1 MRLTSAALLA
11 LGVLTLG
18 AQTTKDWQ
26 SEFPV
31 NRMTLGV
38 KGSNPWF
45 NLTPGYQLTYRHG
58 TDAETVTVLNETRVI
73 DGVET
78 RVIEDRETNGCLY
91 PEDLGP
97 LKPVTRRPAL
107 SWRCAQRLPWA
118 ARRKGVFQPATRTRG
133 SGAPPSA
140 GPAP

>member
-45 NLTPGYQLTYRHG
+45 NLTARLPAYLPARHG
-58 TDAETVTVLNETRVI
+58 R
-73 DGVET
+73 
-78 RVIEDRETNGCLY
+78 RNGY
-91 PEDLGP
+91 
-97 LKPVTRRPAL
+97 
-107 SWRCAQRLPWA
+107 
-118 ARRKGVFQPATRTRG
+118 RTE
-133 SGAPPSA
+133 
-140 GPAP
+140 